1 MYTGIV
7 YDIYDTGIHKNIL
20 TRHTLYVYIHKIQV
34 LWEKRINMGKKG
46 KGKKKKGK
54 KPSTADSSKSNASG
68 KGKGKKGKKKKK
80 KKEIEPEVYE
90 FKEPEQWAKDIGMVE
105 FFHGETDKEK
115 FNNAQIFRSYKMP
128 DDHKKPSQQEQHVNI
143 RNMHLRR
150 FPQLQLERGPN
161 TLKMS

>member
-1 MYTGIV
+1 MLACWYGKKSNNKRRRCNNNNCTYHFLFKLMYTG
-7 YDIYDTGIHKNIL
+7 NIL

-105 FFHGETDKEK
+105 FFHGEKN
-115 FNNAQIFRSYKMP
+115 F
-128 DDHKKPSQQEQHVNI
+128 
-143 RNMHLRR
+143 
-150 FPQLQLERGPN
+150 
-161 TLKMS
+161 